1 MIYSIKT
8 MKYIKKQSIPLSI
21 TTTALRTAQQF
32 ADQSLTPEKQE
43 QVYFNTL
50 AVCAVND
57 YMEMMDIPT
66 DLNAS
71 DSWNPAMRLYSDVAD
86 LKLTALGHL
95 ECRPIRSGT
104 SCYIPREV
112 PDDRIGIVVVE
123 INVGDREATLLG
135 FTQTVRTGELSINE
149 LQTVDDLLARI
160 DRLEHSQNEARIDRL
175 EHSQSEVSLSQWL
188 QNIFEAGWQS
198 VEKILAPKTPSL
210 AFRRCKVTRG
220 KLIDIGIQLPGQ
232 SVALVVTLLTPE
244 TKVTVPLKV
253 QVYPASEHAYLP
265 PTLTLN
271 LLDGKG
277 VVVMEAIAGTAN
289 THMTL
294 EFHAQEGERFSVRVK
309 LEDMSI
315 TENFVV

>member
-1 MIYSIKT
+1 MIYSSKT
-8 MKYIKKQSIPLSI
+8 MKDIKEKSIPLSI
-21 TTTALRTAQQF
+21 TTTALRTARQF
-32 ADQSLTPEKQE
+32 ADQVLTPKKRE

-50 AVCAVND
+50 AVCVVND

-66 DLNAS
+66 DLKAS

-123 INVGDREATLLG
+123 INVDHQEATLVG
-135 FTQTVRTGELSINE
+135 FTKTVRTGELSINE
-149 LQTVDDLLARI
+149 LQTVDDLLA
-160 DRLEHSQNEARIDRL
+160 HIDRL
-175 EHSQSEVSLSQWL
+175 EHSQSEVNLSQWL
-188 QNIFEAGWQS
+188 QNIFDAGWQS
-198 VEKILAPKTPSL
+198 VEEILAPKALNP
-210 AFRRCKVTRG
+210 AFRLDTLTRA
-220 KLIDIGIQLPGQ
+220 KLVDLGIKLPGQ
-232 SVALVVTLLTPE
+232 SVALVVSLLTPE
-244 TKVTVPLKV
+244 TKVTVPLQV
-253 QVYPASEHAYLP
+253 QVYPAGEHPYLP

-277 VVVMEAIAGTAN
+277 VAVMEAIAGNAN
-289 THMTL
+289 TYMKL
-294 EFHAQEGERFSVRVK
+294 EFKAQLGERFSVRVK